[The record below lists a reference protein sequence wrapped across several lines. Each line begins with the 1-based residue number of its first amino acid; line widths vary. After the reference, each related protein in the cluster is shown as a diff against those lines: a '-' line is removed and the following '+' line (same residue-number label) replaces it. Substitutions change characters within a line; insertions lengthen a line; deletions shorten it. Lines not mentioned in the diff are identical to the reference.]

1 MEKKRNKSIAYILVF
16 IILVAVFILYEK
28 PQFHNPQGITFNKQ
42 NHSVEIVTVNE
53 TDEPY
58 HILLD
63 SGYQTTSYQVIE
75 DSTLPV
81 NENDFAKEF
90 SFLGN
95 LTDTKTQGT
104 VNFKFTIRLFSNGDL
119 FLMVRAFTKDSITKP
134 VNYTLDFPSA
144 DYVSSEIW
152 SMNYHNSPKL
162 SEMMTTEAT
171 MDFYQG
177 TKGINILPPSLN
189 YVEMLN
195 QSGDVNL
202 SVLMGPLGV
211 FKEKEI
217 NLVELMSQ
225 KYQPV
230 LEIGPKNNLKI
241 SFSFSLNPYQ
251 KSENWFFLSR
261 KRLINYR
268 DDKTLQNMLSA
279 DLNMKK
285 KLSFDGIYHIAIA
298 QNYVGASDISYDY
311 YYNYAMWEGRRFMD
325 LYREKTSERFF
336 KNMFMNSLYSTIK
349 GASKYG
355 YWKSNVRSQFLWDK
369 YQIPEGYVDTRYCT
383 DAGFFLLKA
392 YNEFQIQPALN
403 AGKKFGDYLIEEFEK
418 GEGIKVGEKAFFFYD
433 YYQPDK
439 QLQTH
444 ASLNHILSELNY
456 LYELYLSTHDEK
468 YLGLSES
475 ILEGIRQ
482 TQNSWIRTTGE
493 GRFMNDLWYSV
504 RQSKGKLIFESHD
517 YTKTLT
523 YEDLL
528 KAQISYRS
536 IYNKDEPVLQRLI
549 QSKRMFLIRE
559 GYKLSE

>member
-1 MEKKRNKSIAYILVF
+1 MMNKA
-16 IILVAVFILYEK
+16 
-28 PQFHNPQGITFNKQ
+28 
-42 NHSVEIVTVNE
+42 
-53 TDEPY
+53 
-58 HILLD
+58 
-63 SGYQTTSYQVIE
+63 
-75 DSTLPV
+75 
-81 NENDFAKEF
+81 
-90 SFLGN
+90 
-95 LTDTKTQGT
+95 
-104 VNFKFTIRLFSNGDL
+104 
-119 FLMVRAFTKDSITKP
+119 
-134 VNYTLDFPSA
+134 
-144 DYVSSEIW
+144 
-152 SMNYHNSPKL
+152 
-162 SEMMTTEAT
+162 
-171 MDFYQG
+171 
-177 TKGINILPPSLN
+177 
-189 YVEMLN
+189 
-195 QSGDVNL
+195 GDVSA

-230 LEIGPKNNLKI
+230 LDIGPKGQAKI
-241 SFSFSLNPYQ
+241 TFSFSLNPYQ
-251 KSENWFFLSR
+251 KSENWFFVSH

-268 DDKTLQNMLSA
+268 DEKTMQNMLSA

-298 QNYVGASDISYDY
+298 QNYVGASDLSYDY

-336 KNMFMNSLYSTIK
+336 NDMFLNSLYSTIK

-355 YWKSNVRSQFLWDK
+355 YWKSNVRSQFLWDLYK
-369 YQIPEGYVDTRYCT
+369 IPEGYVDTRYCT

-392 YNEFQIQPALN
+392 YNEFQIQSALN
-403 AGKKFGDYLIEEFEK
+403 AGKKFGDYLIEQYEK
-418 GEGIKVGEKAFFFYD
+418 KEGIQIAEHGFFFYD

-439 QLQTH
+439 QLPTH

-475 ILEGIRQ
+475 ILEGIRL
-482 TQNSWIRTTGE
+482 TQNSWIRTAE
-493 GRFMNDLWYSV
+493 GRFMYDLWYSV
-504 RQSKGKLIFESHD
+504 RDVKGKMLFESND

-528 KAQISYRS
+528 KAQKTYRT
-536 IYNKDEPVLQRLI
+536 IYNKDEPVLQKLI